1 MLVRWM
7 KYLLVVVQWMSNIN
21 LYKIDGRKKD
31 SFLSNLNFK
40 FDKENNDEA
49 ISKKTKLLY
58 RLSVYIDGK
67 DKKKKRSRLDM
78 DFE

>member
-1 MLVRWM
+1 
-7 KYLLVVVQWMSNIN
+7 MSNIN

-40 FDKENNDEA
+40 FDKEHNDEV

-58 RLSVYIDGK
+58 RISVYIDG
-67 DKKKKRSRLDM
+67 
-78 DFE
+78 